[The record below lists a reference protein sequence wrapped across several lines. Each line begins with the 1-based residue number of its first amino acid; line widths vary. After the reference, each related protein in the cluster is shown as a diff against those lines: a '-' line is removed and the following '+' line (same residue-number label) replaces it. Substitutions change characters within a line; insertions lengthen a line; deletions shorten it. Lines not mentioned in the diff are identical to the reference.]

1 MKKLLFFVCALYAL
15 VACNDVEP
23 IPVSE
28 AVLISFEA
36 RFPEAQHITW
46 GSAGNYLVAEFY
58 LDNEGVKE
66 ECAAW
71 FSPTGEWQM
80 TEREMS
86 YSSLPAAVR
95 ISFEAGEYATWVVDD
110 VAKIERLSSVEYLIV
125 ADGFY
130 LGVPSEA
137 YLYFTEAGSLV
148 RGVIDPDQAYWMY
161 LLE

>member
-1 MKKLLFFVCALYAL
+1 MKKLFFFVCALSAL

-58 LDNEGVKE
+58 LDNGGVKE

-71 FSPTGEWQM
+71 FSPTG
-80 TEREMS
+80 R
-86 YSSLPAAVR
+86 
-95 ISFEAGEYATWVVDD
+95 
-110 VAKIERLSSVEYLIV
+110 V
-125 ADGFY
+125 ADDRARDE
-130 LGVPSEA
+130 LLLA
-137 YLYFTEAGSLV
+137 AGSRAHFI
-148 RGVIDPDQAYWMY
+148 RGWRICDVGSR
-161 LLE
+161 